1 MSNMTGI
8 FPPSMLKQPQPTEQ
22 QPVQQRQQPHP
33 AGYYSN
39 QVITRRNG
47 GVQPQFIN
55 DIGGCS
61 ANYR

>member
-1 MSNMTGI
+1 MSNMTGL
-8 FPPSMLKQPQPTEQ
+8 FPASLQLQ
-22 QPVQQRQQPHP
+22 QPKEQPAQQQRQRPQP

-47 GVQPQFIN
+47 GVQHQFIN

-61 ANYR
+61 DNYR